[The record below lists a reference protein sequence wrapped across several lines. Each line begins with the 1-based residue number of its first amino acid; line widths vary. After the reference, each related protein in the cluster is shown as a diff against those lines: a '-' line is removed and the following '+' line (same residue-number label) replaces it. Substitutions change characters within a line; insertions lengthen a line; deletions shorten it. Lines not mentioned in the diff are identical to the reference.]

1 MACPPRQFPGE
12 RQLPARVQIIRAGPH
27 IARGLGSNTGM
38 YRYGFGRRRE
48 RFDGR
53 RWRPRSRA
61 VGCLL
66 WIVLLI
72 VILVVL
78 ALAFGGFQKGTK
90 YNSGLGAGPPHPALR
105 IYAE

>member
-1 MACPPRQFPGE
+1 
-12 RQLPARVQIIRAGPH
+12 
-27 IARGLGSNTGM
+27 M

-48 RFDGR
+48 RFNGR

-66 WIVLLI
+66 WVVLLI
-72 VILVVL
+72 VILIVL

-90 YNSGLGAGPPHPALR
+90 YSALGAGSPYPAAATVATGPTATRHPGG
-105 IYAE
+105 EDE

>member
-1 MACPPRQFPGE
+1 
-12 RQLPARVQIIRAGPH
+12 
-27 IARGLGSNTGM
+27 M

-66 WIVLLI
+66 GVVLLI
-72 VILVVL
+72 VILIVL
-78 ALAFGGFQKGTK
+78 ALMFGGFQKGTK
-90 YNSGLGAGPPHPALR
+90 YSALGAAHPDFGTVAVAVGSMAPAR
-105 IYAE
+105 

>member
-1 MACPPRQFPGE
+1 
-12 RQLPARVQIIRAGPH
+12 
-27 IARGLGSNTGM
+27 M

-66 WIVLLI
+66 WVVLVI

-78 ALAFGGFQKGTK
+78 SLLFGGFQKGAK
-90 YNSGLGAGPPHPALR
+90 YSGLGAGPARPDSGTVAMVAR
-105 IYAE
+105 

>member
-1 MACPPRQFPGE
+1 
-12 RQLPARVQIIRAGPH
+12 
-27 IARGLGSNTGM
+27 M

-48 RFDGR
+48 RFNGR

-66 WIVLLI
+66 WVVLLI

-78 ALAFGGFQKGTK
+78 ALMFGGFQKGSK
-90 YNSGLGAGPPHPALR
+90 YSGLAAGPAHPAVATAFARPLR
-105 IYAE
+105 SHAGAPAMP

>member
-1 MACPPRQFPGE
+1 
-12 RQLPARVQIIRAGPH
+12 
-27 IARGLGSNTGM
+27 M

-48 RFDGR
+48 RFNGR

-66 WIVLLI
+66 WVVLLI

-78 ALAFGGFQKGTK
+78 ALMFGGFQKGTK
-90 YNSGLGAGPPHPALR
+90 ADGPGPVRGPTAVALLAGVG
-105 IYAE
+105 

>member
-1 MACPPRQFPGE
+1 
-12 RQLPARVQIIRAGPH
+12 
-27 IARGLGSNTGM
+27 M

-48 RFDGR
+48 RYNGR
-53 RWRPRSRA
+53 RWTPRSRA

-66 WIVLLI
+66 WVVLLI

-90 YNSGLGAGPPHPALR
+90 YSSGAGAAHVAMAAPAITDSGTGVQIAAAGPNGALWF
-105 IYAE
+105 YWASHGSSN

>member
-1 MACPPRQFPGE
+1 
-12 RQLPARVQIIRAGPH
+12 
-27 IARGLGSNTGM
+27 M

-66 WIVLLI
+66 WVALLI
-72 VILVVL
+72 VILIVL
-78 ALAFGGFQKGTK
+78 ALAFGGFQKGSK
-90 YNSGLGAGPPHPALR
+90 YSGLGAGPAQSALGTV
-105 IYAE
+105 AVAAH

>member
-1 MACPPRQFPGE
+1 
-12 RQLPARVQIIRAGPH
+12 
-27 IARGLGSNTGM
+27 M

-48 RFDGR
+48 RFNGR

-66 WIVLLI
+66 WVVLLI

-78 ALAFGGFQKGTK
+78 ALMFGGFQKGSK
-90 YNSGLGAGPPHPALR
+90 YSGLGAGLAHPAVATAAR
-105 IYAE
+105 

>member
-1 MACPPRQFPGE
+1 
-12 RQLPARVQIIRAGPH
+12 
-27 IARGLGSNTGM
+27 M

-61 VGCLL
+61 AGCLL
-66 WIVLLI
+66 FVVLVI

-78 ALAFGGFQKGTK
+78 SLLFGGFQKGSK
-90 YNSGLGAGPPHPALR
+90 YSGLGAGPARPDYGIVAMAAR
-105 IYAE
+105 

>member
-1 MACPPRQFPGE
+1 
-12 RQLPARVQIIRAGPH
+12 
-27 IARGLGSNTGM
+27 M

-53 RWRPRSRA
+53 RWRPRSRG

-66 WIVLLI
+66 WVVLLI

-90 YNSGLGAGPPHPALR
+90 YNSGLGVGPAQPVFGTVAVAAR
-105 IYAE
+105 

>member
-1 MACPPRQFPGE
+1 MAAARPASDPTLGVRAILTASRSCSRFPWGA
-12 RQLPARVQIIRAGPH
+12 RQLPVPVQIIRAGPH
-27 IARGLGSNTGM
+27 IARGLGSYMCM

-53 RWRPRSRA
+53 RWRTRSRA

-66 WIVLLI
+66 WVVVLI

-78 ALAFGGFQKGTK
+78 ALMFGGF
-90 YNSGLGAGPPHPALR
+90 
-105 IYAE
+105 